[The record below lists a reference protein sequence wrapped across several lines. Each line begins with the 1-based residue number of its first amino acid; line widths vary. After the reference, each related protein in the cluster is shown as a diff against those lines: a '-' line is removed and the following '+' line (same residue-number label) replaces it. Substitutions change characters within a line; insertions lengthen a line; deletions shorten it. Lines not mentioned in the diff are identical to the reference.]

1 MPYTPNIPKEL
12 ELNVDTIEQKID
24 NAVTAYCAERGI
36 NLLDYK
42 ATVATKHNTMI
53 NLAIYI
59 YKHVFKPPGTLH
71 YNQMS
76 LMNYEDIDLLI
87 TVAVK
92 FIEIMSH
99 FDKSQGLYAFGLMTG
114 IADETFRQWEISE
127 EPNSSRLAVLKS
139 IREYD
144 AQSLKNKLIDAGGM
158 PLAMVANHDSQK
170 GLEYAKAQQLAPVNA
185 VFVLPTERDRLA
197 GLLDTK
203 KP

>member
-1 MPYTPNIPKEL
+1 MAYKHNIPDNIILDRET
-12 ELNVDTIEQKID
+12 VEQKID
-24 NAVTAYCAERGI
+24 NAVNAYCAERGI
-36 NLLDYK
+36 NLADYK
-42 ATVATKHNTMI
+42 ATVATKHNTMV
-53 NLAIYI
+53 NMAIYI
-59 YKHVFKPPGTLH
+59 YKQVFKPPGPLN

-76 LMNYEDIDLLI
+76 LLDYENIDLLY
-87 TVAVK
+87 TVAIK

-99 FDKSQGLYAFGLMTG
+99 FDKSQGLYCFGLMTG
-114 IADETFRQWEISE
+114 ISHETYRQWEIDE
-127 EPNSSRLAVLKS
+127 EPNSARLQVLKA
-139 IREYD
+139 IKDYD